1 MPLTWRLLF
10 RSWKQATFDE
20 IKAFVGMKLNMA
32 LVQLS
37 QLKDY
42 WFTHETLNLQFF
54 HRVFSRDNR
63 SEHVLPIDSKC
74 SYYNYTLLTVH

>member
-1 MPLTWRLLF
+1 MPPSWRLLF

-20 IKAFVGMKLNMA
+20 IKAHVGMKLNMA

-54 HRVFSRDNR
+54 RRVFSRDN
-63 SEHVLPIDSKC
+63 
-74 SYYNYTLLTVH
+74 TL

>member
-1 MPLTWRLLF
+1 MPPSWKLLF
-10 RSWKQATFDE
+10 RSLKQATFDE

-42 WFTHETLNLQFF
+42 WFTHETLNLQCF
-54 HRVFSRDNR
+54 H
-63 SEHVLPIDSKC
+63 
-74 SYYNYTLLTVH
+74 